1 MCVRALFP
9 NFSETWRFKN
19 LISHQL
25 YIIYIKRLSRGAFSY
40 QKLEEKILRS
50 VERGDTPLKNDEK
63 DHCLAFN
70 RKITHHK
77 VS

>member
-1 MCVRALFP
+1 MCVRALLL
-9 NFSETWRFKN
+9 NFSETRRFKN

-25 YIIYIKRLSRGAFSY
+25 YIIEYFSRGAFSY

-70 RKITHHK
+70 RGIAHYEA
-77 VS
+77 S